1 MQPLDLMA
9 RLGRPGRGLSARLD
23 LLGFAG
29 PGYYLRRLRDQRRYS
44 RFRDGA
50 RDALYERI
58 WREAAAAVGAQATS
72 IGPGQLELSR
82 DRKKTQVDRRTV
94 SLDGA
99 DTLRLAGD
107 KTEAHRLLMNAKV
120 TVPEH
125 AEFRFSDQAPA
136 QEFME
141 RIGGPCVVK
150 PAAGTGGG
158 HGVTAGIAN
167 PDDLRRAC
175 TYAARAT
182 DRLLI
187 ERHAPGPVYR
197 LLLLDGELLDVVRC
211 TPEKLTGDGRSR
223 ISELMREENTR
234 RVAAF
239 GAAGLALLGLDL
251 DLALTLEHAGLSL
264 ASVPDAGRSFSIRT
278 ITNNSAPERCETYT
292 GPIADSIKEEARA
305 GAETVGLRLAGVDVI
320 TPDPTRPL
328 REVGGAVNEVNGRPG
343 LHYHYLVADP
353 KRATPVAI
361 PILERLLSD

>member
-1 MQPLDLMA
+1 MQPFDLMA

-23 LLGFAG
+23 LLSFAG
-29 PGYYLRRLRDQRRYS
+29 PRYYLRRLRDQRRYA

-58 WREAAAAVGAQATS
+58 WREAAAAVGAEATS
-72 IGPGQLELSR
+72 LGPGRLELSR
-82 DRKKTQVDRRTV
+82 DGAKTCVDRRDV
-94 SLDGA
+94 SLDDPGA
-99 DTLRLAGD
+99 LRLADD
-107 KTEAHRLLMNAKV
+107 KTEAHRLLLNAGV
-120 TVPEH
+120 TVPEY
-125 AEFRFSDQAPA
+125 AEFRFANQAPA

-158 HGVTAGIAN
+158 HGVTAGVASVG
-167 PDDLRRAC
+167 DLRRAC

-187 ERHAPGPVYR
+187 ERQAPGPVYR
-197 LLLLDGELLDVVRC
+197 LLWLDGELLDVVRC
-211 TPEKLTGDGRSR
+211 TPEQLTGDGQSP
-223 ISELMREENTR
+223 IAQLMRTENAR

-264 ASVPDAGRSFSIRT
+264 ASVPGAGRSVPIRT

-305 GAETVGLRLAGVDVI
+305 GVEAVGLRLAGVDVI

-328 REVGGAVNEVNGRPG
+328 REVGGVINEVNGRPG
-343 LHYHYLVADP
+343 LHHHYLVADQEQ
-353 KRATPVAI
+353 ATRVAV
-361 PILERLLSD
+361 PILERLLS

>member
-1 MQPLDLMA
+1 MRLLDHMA

-29 PGYYLRRLRDQRRYS
+29 PGYYLRRLRDHRSYS
-44 RFRDGA
+44 RFPARA

-58 WREAAAAVGAQATS
+58 WRDAAAAVGAQAKS
-72 IGPGQLELSR
+72 LGPGQLELSR
-82 DRKKTQVDRRTV
+82 DGATTRVDRRAV
-94 SLDGA
+94 SLDGS
-99 DTLRLAGD
+99 DTLHLALD
-107 KTEAHRLLMNAKV
+107 KAEGHRLLVEAGV

-125 AEFRFSDQAPA
+125 AEFRFGDQAPA
-136 QEFME
+136 REFMAG
-141 RIGGPCVVK
+141 IGTPCVVK

-158 HGVTAGIAN
+158 HGVTAGIAS

-187 ERHAPGPVYR
+187 ERQAPGPVYR
-197 LLLLDGELLDVVRC
+197 LLLLEGELLDVVRC
-211 TPEKLTGDGRSR
+211 TPERLTGDGRSP
-223 ISELMREENTR
+223 ISALIRAENAR

-239 GAAGLALLGLDL
+239 GTAGLALLGLDL

-264 ASVPDAGRSFSIRT
+264 ASVPGAGRSVSIRT
-278 ITNNSAPERCETYT
+278 ITNSSAPEQCETYT

-305 GAETVGLRLAGVDVI
+305 GAEAVGLRLAGVDVI

-353 KRATPVAI
+353 ERATPVAI
-361 PILERLLSD
+361 PILERLLNE